1 MNRACRYA
9 KVVGVGLPLTRPSA
23 PSSRISILLWF
34 KGIRYLD
41 PIERVEPCE
50 SKLLGLYATV
60 DQSNQAAHN
69 CNQFLKFD
77 RFGDMHL
84 IARRQRFQTIL
95 DPGHR
100 R

>member
-1 MNRACRYA
+1 MQA
-9 KVVGVGLPLTRPSA
+9 GLTRRRLTLREIL
-23 PSSRISILLWF
+23 SSRMVV
-34 KGIRYLD
+34 
-41 PIERVEPCE
+41 RV
-50 SKLLGLYATV
+50 SKDVLSVLRNGSPWYQLMTEAPYLLGLYATV
-60 DQSNQAAHN
+60 DQSNQAADN

-100 R
+100 G